1 MCAPSLCSPTLLSAR
16 LSSEGC
22 FESGHVTRVMP
33 RHRVPAKRAG
43 GERRGC
49 FADPD
54 LWSPWEGSRQGRAS
68 C

>member
-16 LSSEGC
+16 LSSGGC
-22 FESGHVTRVMP
+22 FESSHVTCVMSK
-33 RHRVPAKRAG
+33 HRVPAKRAG
-43 GERRGC
+43 GERRGR

-54 LWSPWEGSRQGRAS
+54 LWSAWEGSKQGRAS